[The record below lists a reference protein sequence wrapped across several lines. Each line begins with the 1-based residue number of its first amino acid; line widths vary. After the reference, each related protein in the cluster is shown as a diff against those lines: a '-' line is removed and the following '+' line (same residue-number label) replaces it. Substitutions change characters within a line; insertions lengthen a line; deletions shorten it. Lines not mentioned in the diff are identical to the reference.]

1 MDRLQ
6 RPRHFPQL
14 RTYTEWLAEFK
25 VHGSPHHLWFFHQ
38 ESRVCGWG
46 LEWSGCPHGVA
57 VRALL
62 EDAEI
67 ELAVTESHVLAARTL
82 RPQGE
87 EIANSLRLLGQVLC

>member
-1 MDRLQ
+1 M
-6 RPRHFPQL
+6 
-14 RTYTEWLAEFK
+14 
-25 VHGSPHHLWFFHQ
+25 
-38 ESRVCGWG
+38 
-46 LEWSGCPHGVA
+46 A